1 VLGRNLTINRECFFR
16 YGKLRRPQLEGD
28 DAAVIVAADIIAY
41 MEELF
46 PQSLAEEWDNVGLQV
61 GSASSPCRTVMT
73 CLTVT
78 EAAAEYAAET
88 SVDLI
93 ISHHPL
99 IFAPLKRVTLD
110 NSVGRIIYSLVTH
123 RISLFVGHTNI
134 DRAEG
139 GLNDWLAESLH
150 LLDVGVLEPELDE
163 SGYGRIGRLQ
173 SKMTLASLAKYVGE
187 VLGIQGVRIVGPND
201 RLVQAVAVCSGSG
214 SHLWPAA
221 LAQGADVLITGDVK
235 YHTALDVSSTSL
247 AMIDAGHFGT
257 EAVFA
262 SRLAD
267 LLEEEGKRR
276 QWPLRVIA
284 YEAETDPM
292 AAV

>member
-1 VLGRNLTINRECFFR
+1 
-16 YGKLRRPQLEGD
+16 
-28 DAAVIVAADIIAY
+28 
-41 MEELF
+41 
-46 PQSLAEEWDNVGLQV
+46 
-61 GSASSPCRTVMT
+61 MT

-187 VLGIQGVRIVGPND
+187 VLGIQGRNSGPNVGWC
-201 RLVQAVAVCSGSG
+201 RQWQQKRRITFVAGSP
-214 SHLWPAA
+214 S
-221 LAQGADVLITGDVK
+221 TGCRCPDYRRCEIYV
-235 YHTALDVSSTSL
+235 LDVGTC
-247 AMIDAGHFGT
+247 GH
-257 EAVFA
+257 
-262 SRLAD
+262 D
-267 LLEEEGKRR
+267 
-276 QWPLRVIA
+276 
-284 YEAETDPM
+284 
-292 AAV
+292 